1 MTTVLPR
8 VLLPVN
14 NATGSQETLL
24 AGTVTVT
31 VMVSPGEAL
40 LTSTLVSPLTAML
53 VDAPVIVVVAS
64 VSEMACFA
72 EAVVL
77 S

>member
-8 VLLPVN
+8 VLLHVN
-14 NATGSQETLL
+14 NATGSRETLL
-24 AGTVTVT
+24 AGTLTVT
-31 VMVSPGEAL
+31 VMVSPHEAL